1 MKQRLQR
8 IFDLIEPTQSFA
20 DVGCDH
26 GFIAKSVIESGK
38 SKRVTISDLSLPS
51 LQKAEKLLKKHI
63 LSGEVTSVC
72 CDGLKGV
79 CPDTQTVLIAG
90 MGGEEIIKILTES
103 PFLPPV
109 LILQPMKNVDKVRKK
124 LFELGYGITRDFIF
138 FTKRYYNVIVA
149 KMGQK
154 VMPYNEFEF
163 IFGRDNLSNRTED
176 FKNYLKREIAITER
190 YAKSVVSLCDLAD
203 VNNKLALLKEILN
216 ED

>member
-1 MKQRLQR
+1 MKKRLQR
-8 IFDLIEPTQSFA
+8 IFDLIEPTSSFA

-38 SKRVTISDLSLPS
+38 SQKVTISDVSLPS
-51 LQKAEKLLKKHI
+51 LQKAEKLLRKQINEGK
-63 LSGEVTSVC
+63 VTSVC

-79 CPDTQTVLIAG
+79 PSDTQTVLIAG

-109 LILQPMKNVDKVRKK
+109 LVLQPMKNVDKVRKT
-124 LFELGYGITRDFIF
+124 LFNLGYGITRDFIF

-149 KMGQK
+149 KLNQN
-154 VMPYNEFEF
+154 VAPYNDFEYL
-163 IFGRDNLSNRTED
+163 FGRDNLSNRQED
-176 FKNYLKREIAITER
+176 FINYLKREIAITER
-190 YAKSVVSLCDLAD
+190 YAKGVVSLCDLAD
-203 VNNKLALLKEILN
+203 VNNRLTLLREVLN